1 MDRVCAIVVAAGRG
15 RRMGADIN
23 KQFLHI
29 KDRPILYYTL
39 KAFEDSTLVDNIILV
54 TAENEIDYCKTEIV
68 DKYNLK
74 KVKNIVKGGAE
85 RRNSVYNGLTAS
97 AGNDIVLIHD
107 GARPFISN
115 KIIEDGIKFAKEF
128 GACSCGVVPKDT
140 IKVKTSDGFSESTLE
155 RNSLFAVQTPQCF
168 KYDLILNCHEIA
180 DKSEINFTDD
190 TSVVEYYGHKVYLYE
205 GSYSNIKITTPEDLL
220 VAEKILE
227 KFTL

>member
-39 KAFEDSTLVDNIILV
+39 KAFEDSTLVNNIILV

-68 DKYNLK
+68 DKYNLR
-74 KVKNIVKGGAE
+74 KVKNIVKGGTE

-128 GACSCGVVPKDT
+128 GACSCGIVPKDT

>member
-68 DKYNLK
+68 DKYNLR
-74 KVKNIVKGGAE
+74 KVKNIVKGGTE

>member
-39 KAFEDSTLVDNIILV
+39 KAFADSTLVDNIILV

-140 IKVKTSDGFSESTLE
+140 IKVKTADGFSKSTLE

>member
-15 RRMGADIN
+15 RRMGTDIN

-39 KAFEDSTLVDNIILV
+39 KAFEDSNLVDNIVLV

-68 DKYNLK
+68 DKYSLK

-107 GARPFISN
+107 GARPFIDH
-115 KIIEDGIKFAKEF
+115 KILEDGVRFAKEF

-140 IKVKTSDGFSESTLE
+140 IKVKASDGFSESTLE
-155 RNSLFAVQTPQCF
+155 RNNLFAVQTPQCF
-168 KYDLILNCHEIA
+168 KYDLILNCHEKA

-205 GSYSNIKITTPEDLL
+205 GSYSNIKITTPEDLP

-227 KFTL
+227 KFTF